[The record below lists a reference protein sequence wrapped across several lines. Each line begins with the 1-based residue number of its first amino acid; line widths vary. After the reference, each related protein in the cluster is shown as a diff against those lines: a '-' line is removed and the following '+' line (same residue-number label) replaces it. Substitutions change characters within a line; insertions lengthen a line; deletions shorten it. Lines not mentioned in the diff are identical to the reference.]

1 MTALQL
7 LTRLSLAG
15 GLCLLAWQV
24 IATASSPAPES
35 AALIRLAESH
45 VGGAGDNADWAEVAG
60 LARRALAANPLET
73 RALVLLALAGE
84 AEEDDRRAVRL
95 VSLAGTRTLRD
106 ATAHGWL
113 FQLSLRQGDYAAA
126 LSHADPILRVHPRLR
141 GTMLPALMA
150 MASSPAGRGAIVA
163 RLATAPPWRSW
174 FLKEYSRQAADP
186 SEPTP
191 VYLALQ
197 STPRPPASAELAPHL
212 DRLIA
217 AGRID
222 QARLVWLASLPDQP
236 ASHDWLYNGDFQH
249 PVTNLPFDW
258 MIGRVRGAEIKV
270 EASPM
275 GEGQALRVQF
285 GKGRVDFRHVRK
297 LLTLPP
303 GSYLLRG
310 RAMAV
315 DLRHRRGINWR
326 LACAEDG
333 GETLVSTPRIS
344 GTVTIEFAEP
354 FAVPSE
360 NCRAQRLVL
369 ELAARIAP
377 EQTVEGGTV
386 WFDSLQ
392 ITGPFPTAAPAER
405 SNTQT
410 GRAD

>member
-1 MTALQL
+1 MTAIQL

-15 GLCLLAWQV
+15 GLCIMAWQV
-24 IATASSPAPES
+24 IATASNSEPES
-35 AALIRLAESH
+35 AALVRLAEYH
-45 VGGAGDNADWAEVAG
+45 VGSAGENADWTEVAG

-73 RALVLLALAGE
+73 RALVLLALAAE

-95 VSLAGTRTLRD
+95 VSLAGARTLRD
-106 ATAHGWL
+106 ATAHSWL
-113 FQLSLRQGDYAAA
+113 FELSFRQGDYVAA
-126 LSHADPILRVHPRLR
+126 LTHADLILRVHPRLR
-141 GTMLPALMA
+141 ETVLPALMA
-150 MASSPAGRGAIVA
+150 LASRPAGRGAIVA
-163 RLATAPPWRSW
+163 RLETAPPWRSW

-191 VYLALQ
+191 VYMALQ
-197 STPRPPASAELAPHL
+197 SASRPPASAELSPHL
-212 DRLIA
+212 DRLIE

-236 ASHDWLYNGDFQH
+236 ASHDWLYNGDFEH

-275 GEGQALRVQF
+275 GNGQALRVQF
-285 GKGRVDFRHVRK
+285 GKGRVGFRHVRK

-303 GSYLLRG
+303 GRYSLRG

-315 DLRHRRGINWR
+315 DLRHQRGINWR

-333 GETLVSTPRIS
+333 GETLVSTPRIG
-344 GTVTIEFAEP
+344 GTVKIEFADP

-360 NCRAQRLVL
+360 NCRAQWLVL
-369 ELAARIAP
+369 EFAARIAP
-377 EQTVEGGTV
+377 EQMVDGGTV

-392 ITGPFPTAAPAER
+392 ITGPFATAAPAER

>member
-1 MTALQL
+1 MSALHL
-7 LTRLSLAG
+7 LTRLLLAG
-15 GLCLLAWQV
+15 GLGLLAWQ
-24 IATASSPAPES
+24 IMATAKSSPES
-35 AALIRLAESH
+35 AALIRLAENH
-45 VGGAGDNADWAEVAG
+45 VGSAGENADWTEVAG
-60 LARRALAANPLET
+60 LARRALKANPLET
-73 RALVLLALAGE
+73 RALVLLALAAE
-84 AEEDDRRAVRL
+84 AEEDNRLAVQL
-95 VSLAGTRTLRD
+95 VSLAGARTLRD
-106 ATAHGWL
+106 ATAHSWL
-113 FQLSLRQGDYAAA
+113 FELSLRQGDYAAA
-126 LSHADPILRVHPRLR
+126 LSHADLILRVHPRLA

-150 MASSPAGRGAIVA
+150 MASRPAGLGAIVA
-163 RLATAPPWRSW
+163 RLETAPPWRSW

-191 VYLALQ
+191 VYMALQ
-197 STPRPPASAELAPHL
+197 SASRPPASAELSPHL

-236 ASHDWLYNGDFQH
+236 ASRDWLYNGDFRH
-249 PVTNLPFDW
+249 PVSNLPFDW
-258 MIGRVRGAEIKV
+258 MFGRARGAEIKV

-275 GEGQALRVQF
+275 GDGQALRVQF
-285 GKGRVDFRHVRK
+285 GKGRVRFRHVRK

-315 DLRHRRGINWR
+315 DLRHQRGINWR

-344 GTVTIEFAEP
+344 GTVTTEFAEP
-354 FAVPSE
+354 FAVPAKD
-360 NCRAQRLVL
+360 CRAQWLVL

-377 EQTVEGGTV
+377 EQSVDGGTV
-386 WFDSLQ
+386 WFDSLR
-392 ITGPFPTAAPAER
+392 ITGPFATTAPAER